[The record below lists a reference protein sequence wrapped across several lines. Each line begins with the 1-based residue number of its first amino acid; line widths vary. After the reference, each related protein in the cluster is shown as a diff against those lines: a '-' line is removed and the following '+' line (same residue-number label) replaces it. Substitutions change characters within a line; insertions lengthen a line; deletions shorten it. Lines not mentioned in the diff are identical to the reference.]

1 MMISAISFAQNNKQ
15 NIRGV
20 VLDKL
25 SQTPIIGATIVVQNS
40 TKQTQTDNSGNYLL
54 NDMAPDRYEIKVS
67 FSGYKEVIIP
77 NVIVTSGK
85 EVILDITM
93 EDEFNKLNEVVVKAS
108 NKAGTINKLA
118 SVSARTFSMEE
129 VNRYAGGRNDP
140 ARLAANFAGVSAPD
154 DSRNDIV
161 IRGNS
166 PVGVLW
172 RIDGMNVTNP
182 NHFASVGT
190 TGGAV
195 RRGRGA
201 DGDHPGAAFSDHGLS
216 DGPREHKNRR

>member
-25 SQTPIIGATIVVQNS
+25 SQTPIIGATIAVQNS
-40 TKQTQTDNSGNYLL
+40 TKQTHTDNSGNYLL
-54 NDMAPDRYEIKVS
+54 TDMAPDRYEIKVS

-108 NKAGTINKLA
+108 NKAGPINKLA
-118 SVSARTFSMEE
+118 SISARTFSMEE
-129 VNRYAGGRNDP
+129 VNRFAGGRQP
-140 ARLAANFAGVSAPD
+140 ANA
-154 DSRNDIV
+154 
-161 IRGNS
+161 
-166 PVGVLW
+166 
-172 RIDGMNVTNP
+172 
-182 NHFASVGT
+182 
-190 TGGAV
+190 
-195 RRGRGA
+195 
-201 DGDHPGAAFSDHGLS
+201 
-216 DGPREHKNRR
+216 

>member
-15 NIRGV
+15 NIRGI

-25 SQTPIIGATIVVQNS
+25 SQTPIIGATIIVQNS

-54 NDMAPDRYEIKVS
+54 TDMAPDRYEIKVS

-108 NKAGTINKLA
+108 NKAGTINLRIFLTPSSLKFNL
-118 SVSARTFSMEE
+118 
-129 VNRYAGGRNDP
+129 GRLKKP
-140 ARLAANFAGVSAPD
+140 NF
-154 DSRNDIV
+154 
-161 IRGNS
+161 
-166 PVGVLW
+166 
-172 RIDGMNVTNP
+172 
-182 NHFASVGT
+182 F
-190 TGGAV
+190 
-195 RRGRGA
+195 
-201 DGDHPGAAFSDHGLS
+201 
-216 DGPREHKNRR
+216 K